1 MLCFRNIVA
10 LLNAFELAESDITD
24 SSYDQVVQRLNET
37 YPDIIQG
44 LDLKT
49 CNLDTF
55 LSEVRFS
62 PSLCLMRN
70 VYYKS
75 YLTLLCCNTVLF
87 LGLGSGGDWFSL
99 HCVH

>member
-1 MLCFRNIVA
+1 MCFRNIVA

-24 SSYDQVVQRLNET
+24 SNYDQVVQHLNET
-37 YPDIIQG
+37 YPDVIQG

-55 LSEVRFS
+55 LSEVSFS

-70 VYYKS
+70 VYDITDR
-75 YLTLLCCNTVLF
+75 TLLCCNTVLC
-87 LGLGSGGDWFSL
+87 LDLGSGGDWFSL
-99 HCVH
+99 HSVH